1 MFERCPYPI
10 GTVLKLSELL
20 TTAGAVWSKSLS
32 NPKKLHELTRDDR
45 PQVKTVFTVLS
56 HKAS

>member
-20 TTAGAVWSKSLS
+20 TTVWSKSLS